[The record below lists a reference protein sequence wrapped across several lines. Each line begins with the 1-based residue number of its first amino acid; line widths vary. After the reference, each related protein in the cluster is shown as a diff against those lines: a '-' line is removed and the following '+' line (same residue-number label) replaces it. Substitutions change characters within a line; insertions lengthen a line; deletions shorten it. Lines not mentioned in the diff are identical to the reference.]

1 MVDRC
6 WYLCEGS
13 YPLSEL
19 GLHLRQSLG
28 LADGLLQLL
37 FSQLKLLLELPVSV
51 FSLQQTNQKQTV
63 IGKQAEDSSVLHPGL
78 RVFLLSS
85 TR

>member
-1 MVDRC
+1 MADRC

-37 FSQLKLLLELPVSV
+37 FSQLQLLLELPVSV
-51 FSLQQTNQKQTV
+51 FSL
-63 IGKQAEDSSVLHPGL
+63 
-78 RVFLLSS
+78 
-85 TR
+85 